1 MTAPTPVLPL
11 KSPWDAL
18 TYGNDTGLHPITLV
32 PISRSQ
38 FASDADTQA
47 LTDHI
52 NYIAA
57 TQGASAAAAMLTSV
71 QTWLAAGNSTLMP
84 PRAGGVLPAGSGG

>member
-1 MTAPTPVLPL
+1 MPSPTPVLPL

-38 FASDADTQA
+38 YAVDPDQQA
-47 LTDHI
+47 VTDHI

-57 TQGASAAAAMLTSV
+57 TQGSGAAATMLTSV
-71 QTWLAAGNSTLMP
+71 QTWLSAGNSTLMP
-84 PRAGGVLPAGSGG
+84 PRAIGV